1 MQDEVTYIPE
11 VAFLGQE
18 SPVFIAA
25 KWKETVQELFLNR
38 VGNHTLALYIAESMQ
53 ESVTE
58 DWETN
63 LKSTDH
69 KNYHHSYLFGPIC

>member
-1 MQDEVTYIPE
+1 MQDEVTYILE

-25 KWKETVQELFLNR
+25 KWKETIQELFLSR
-38 VGNHTLALYIAESMQ
+38 MGNHALALSIAETMQ

-63 LKSTDH
+63 LQSTDH